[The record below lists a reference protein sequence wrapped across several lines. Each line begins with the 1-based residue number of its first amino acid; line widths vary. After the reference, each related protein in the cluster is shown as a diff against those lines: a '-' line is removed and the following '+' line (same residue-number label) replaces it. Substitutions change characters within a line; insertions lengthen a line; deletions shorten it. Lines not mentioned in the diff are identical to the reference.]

1 MAADTI
7 DTVAIPEEQ
16 GIEKHGI
23 ERVSPDTRTHVRI
36 FDNFT
41 MWLSANLV
49 ISTIALGAL
58 GSVIFN
64 LGFWDSLAAILVFNV
79 LGVLAPSIFST
90 LGPRLGLR
98 QMTISRFAF
107 GWVGEIIMAI
117 FNVAACI
124 GWSAFN
130 VVIGGQLISALA
142 CGPQTLEKCNASM
155 LGLTLSGT
163 VWETLGIILIA
174 VLTTLVSIY
183 GYRYVHRYERWS
195 WIPMAIIFVIM
206 AVLLGMSGKHF
217 TLASSTLTGAVE
229 IASLVSFGGAVFGF
243 ATGWSSYAADYNV
256 NQPENTK
263 PSRVFWLT
271 FLGIFIPCVLL
282 ELLGYQL
289 AAAFGTPYS
298 TDLGPVLNHAL
309 SPLGGFGSF
318 LVFLLAL
325 SIIAN
330 NIPNDYSL
338 GLTVQVFGRA
348 WQRVPRYVWTLIGA
362 VVYVILAV
370 VVAKNFYSTLNSFLL
385 LIAYWLA
392 PWSIILIIEHF
403 VIRKGRYNVNDW
415 NTRRKLPLGWSAL
428 VAMAFGLFG
437 AFLGFAQSLA
447 LPNQAN
453 PVPIMGVIG
462 GLVNKA
468 GGGMDV
474 GFELG
479 AILALIVYLILRPI
493 ELRQN
498 RARTFGD
505 DAAEEVA

>member
-1 MAADTI
+1 MAA
-7 DTVAIPEEQ
+7 DTVAIPEER
-16 GIEKHGI
+16 GIETHGI
-23 ERVSPDTRTHVRI
+23 ERVSPETRTHVRI

-49 ISTIALGAL
+49 ISTVALGAL
-58 GSVIFN
+58 ATVIFP
-64 LGFWDSLAAILVFNV
+64 LGFWDSFAVILVFNI
-79 LGVLAPSIFST
+79 LGILPPAIFAT

-107 GWVGEIIMAI
+107 GWVGGIIMAI

-130 VVIGGQLISALA
+130 VVIGGQLVAALA
-142 CGPQTLEKCNASM
+142 CGPQDISKCNATV

-163 VWETLGIILIA
+163 VWQVLGIILIA
-174 VLTTLVSIY
+174 ILTTLVSIY
-183 GYRYVHRYERWS
+183 GYRYVHRYERYS
-195 WIPMAIIFVIM
+195 WIPMAIIFIII
-206 AVLLGMSGKHF
+206 AVLLGTSTKHF
-217 TLASSTLTGAVE
+217 VIVPTPAFSAIE

-243 ATGWSSYAADYNV
+243 ATGWSSYAADYSV
-256 NQPENTK
+256 NQPANTRS
-263 PSRVFWLT
+263 SRVFWLT

-282 ELLGYQL
+282 EVLGLLL
-289 AAAFGTPYS
+289 ASAFGS
-298 TDLGPVLNHAL
+298 SDVGSLFNHAL

-348 WQRVPRYVWTLIGA
+348 WQRVPRYVWTLVGA
-362 VVYVILAV
+362 VIYVILAI
-370 VVAKNFYSTLNSFLL
+370 VVARNFYQTLDSFLL
-385 LIAYWLA
+385 LIAYWLG
-392 PWSIILIIEHF
+392 PWAIILLMEHF
-403 VIRKGRYNVNDW
+403 VIRKGRYNVDDW
-415 NTRRKLPLGWSAL
+415 NNRRRLPLGWAAL

-437 AFLGFAQSLA
+437 VFLGFAQTWII
-447 LPNQAN
+447 NN
-453 PVPIMGVIG
+453 NFYPIMGVVG

-468 GGGMDV
+468 NGGMDV
-474 GFELG
+474 GFEIGVVFSLV
-479 AILALIVYLILRPI
+479 VYLILRPI

-498 RARTFGD
+498 RARTFS
-505 DAAEEVA
+505 DAA

>member
-1 MAADTI
+1 MAADTV

-16 GIEKHGI
+16 GLERHGI
-23 ERVSPDTRTHVRI
+23 ERVSPETRTHVRI

-49 ISTIALGAL
+49 ISTVALGAL
-58 GSVIFN
+58 ATVVFP
-64 LGFWDSLAAILVFNV
+64 LGFWDSLGVIFVFNL
-79 LGVLAPSIFST
+79 LGVLPPAIFAT

-107 GWVGEIIMAI
+107 GWVGGIVMAI

-130 VVIGGQLISALA
+130 VVIGGQLVAALA
-142 CGPQTLEKCNASM
+142 CGPQTLSKCNATV

-163 VWETLGIILIA
+163 VWQALGIILIA
-174 VLTTLVSIY
+174 ILTTLVSIY

-195 WIPMAIIFVIM
+195 WIPMAIIFVVI
-206 AVLLGMSGKHF
+206 AVLLATSTKHF
-217 TLASSTLTGAVE
+217 VLVPTPAFGAVE
-229 IASLVSFGGAVFGF
+229 IASMVSFGGAIYGF

-256 NQPENTK
+256 NQPENTR
-263 PSRVFWLT
+263 PARIFWLT
-271 FLGIFIPCVLL
+271 CLGIFIPCMLL
-282 ELLGYQL
+282 ETLGLLL
-289 AAAFGTPYS
+289 ASAFGS
-298 TDLGPVLNHAL
+298 NDIGSLFNHAL

-338 GLTVQVFGRA
+338 GLTVQVFGRS

-362 VVYVILAV
+362 VIYVILAV
-370 VVAKNFYSTLNSFLL
+370 LVAQNFYETLNSFLL
-385 LIAYWLA
+385 LIAYWLG

-403 VIRKGRYNVNDW
+403 VIRKGRYNVKDW
-415 NTRRKLPLGWSAL
+415 NNPGRLPIGWSAL
-428 VAMAFGLFG
+428 VAMAVGLFG
-437 AFLGFAQSLA
+437 VFLGFAQTFIV
-447 LPNQAN
+447 NGN
-453 PVPIMGVIG
+453 FYPIMGLVG

-468 GGGMDV
+468 NGGMDV

-479 AILALIVYLILRPI
+479 VVLALIVYLILRPI
-493 ELRQN
+493 ETRQN

-505 DAAEEVA
+505 QAA